1 VRPVTVRTPARPR
14 SGRPPSRR
22 AHLRRRA
29 AVGSALAVFGVAL
42 ALGAPQSAP
51 PAPVDPG
58 TDAFVV
64 QHVGTTGEVPRVL
77 EASITGGGP
86 GPGG

>member
-1 VRPVTVRTPARPR
+1 V
-14 SGRPPSRR
+14 
-22 AHLRRRA
+22 RRRA

-42 ALGAPQSAP
+42 ALGAPQGAP

-64 QHVGTTGEVPRVL
+64 QHVRTTGEVPRVL
-77 EASITGGGP
+77 EASITGGGSR
-86 GPGG
+86 PGG